1 MPVSTSAWV
10 YRLWRRLLIWEVLAG
25 FCTGGALAIRGGWKA
40 ARNGAIGCGILLAVI
55 EGVGI
60 GVSRMMA
67 GSQKPQN
74 PPVSLSPERME
85 GERD

>member
-1 MPVSTSAWV
+1 MPVCLSVDTLQL
-10 YRLWRRLLIWEVLAG
+10 YEQLLMLRKVLAG

-67 GSQKPQN
+67 GSQAPQN
-74 PPVSLSPERME
+74 PPV
-85 GERD
+85 